1 LYNPALAPG
10 TRFDTLTATNIAR
23 VYHSTANLLPDGRIL
38 VAGSNSH
45 EFYTFSPLFP
55 TELRI
60 EAFSPPYLA
69 AGARP
74 AIVAVPGALGY
85 GQNFVVEVEY
95 AAVPRGDIELNL
107 LTAPYVTH
115 SYAQVRRRRRTY
127 CCVCVSVCV
136 WNLVFP
142 LLVQIAVVE
151 LNILQPKLQ
160 TFFFTWKLWSCL
172 ALGCAVQGQRLLQL
186 GVGAPVRRAAGGYA
200 IATRAPPSAVILP
213 AGYAMLF
220 AVANGVPSEAAW
232 VHVT

>member
-1 LYNPALAPG
+1 LAKSFSFKKKNHWQVLIINGAENGSQGWGFASNPVLNPVLYNPALAPG

-45 EFYTFSPLFP
+45 EFYTFSPVFP

-69 AGARP
+69 AGPRP
-74 AIVAVPGALGY
+74 AIVAAPGALGY

-115 SYAQVRRRRRTY
+115 SYAQVRRRTHSVY
-127 CCVCVSVCV
+127 TCVCMESG
-136 WNLVFP
+136 FP
-142 LLVQIAVVE
+142 SPRPNCSCRAEHPSIKASNFFPSLGNCGHVLLWDVVYRD
-151 LNILQPKLQ
+151 K
-160 TFFFTWKLWSCL
+160 
-172 ALGCAVQGQRLLQL
+172 GCC
-186 GVGAPVRRAAGGYA
+186 
-200 IATRAPPSAVILP
+200 S
-213 AGYAMLF
+213 
-220 AVANGVPSEAAW
+220 SE
-232 VHVT
+232 

>member
-1 LYNPALAPG
+1 M
-10 TRFDTLTATNIAR
+10 
-23 VYHSTANLLPDGRIL
+23 
-38 VAGSNSH
+38 
-45 EFYTFSPLFP
+45 
-55 TELRI
+55 
-60 EAFSPPYLA
+60 
-69 AGARP
+69 
-74 AIVAVPGALGY
+74 
-85 GQNFVVEVEY
+85 
-95 AAVPRGDIELNL
+95 
-107 LTAPYVTH
+107 
-115 SYAQVRRRRRTY
+115 
-127 CCVCVSVCV
+127 CVCVSLCV

-142 LLVQIAVVE
+142 LLVRIAVVE

>member
-1 LYNPALAPG
+1 MDDCHFGYITRLTKQSQKKHCQVLIINGAENGSQGWGFASNPVLNPVLYNPALAPG
-10 TRFDTLTATNIAR
+10 TRFDTLTATNIPR

-45 EFYTFSPLFP
+45 EFYTFSRVFP

-115 SYAQVRRRRRTY
+115 SYAQVRRRT
-127 CCVCVSVCV
+127 
-136 WNLVFP
+136 
-142 LLVQIAVVE
+142 
-151 LNILQPKLQ
+151 
-160 TFFFTWKLWSCL
+160 
-172 ALGCAVQGQRLLQL
+172 
-186 GVGAPVRRAAGGYA
+186 
-200 IATRAPPSAVILP
+200 
-213 AGYAMLF
+213 
-220 AVANGVPSEAAW
+220 
-232 VHVT
+232 H